1 MYRKPLTKRVMRR
14 VIHKKDMLL
23 LILSLFFFTIAASYL
38 LTMIEDLNSAKD
50 SYARHLIWTNWE
62 NLGAVIA
69 LAIAATSLYFWIRNQ
84 LRDREN
90 RICFGSCVK
99 KKEELF
105 DDQTQYYLDVAADNG
120 KTKRLDLDWKD
131 YENVKQG
138 DRMYVLVNPKEEIL
152 FAWSA
157 RYYGLSEDLLP
168 LMSES
173 DRQRERSWRTETL
186 QDRADKP
193 IKQDPTQKARDRGDE
208 TPEDTKAKGTNRVVI
223 GCVLAVLLLISAV
236 VPWAVL
242 GAAWLIIM
250 GMPLHPTK
258 TDDEIF
264 ISKAYGKARNEEGLL
279 DPLKIQQSVRMQ
291 LRKRRLLHCG
301 QTFLLGIAVTAI
313 CFVVGSAAKNEPLF
327 PVTGLA
333 FLILTLERLGSAL
346 VGELKPHE
354 EMQLMHLLQD

>member
-1 MYRKPLTKRVMRR
+1 MYRKPLTKRVMRWA
-14 VIHKKDMLL
+14 IHKKDLLL
-23 LILSLFFFTIAASYL
+23 LILSLLFFTIAVSYL
-38 LTMIEDLNSAKD
+38 LSMIEDLSSAKD

-69 LAIAATSLYFWIRNQ
+69 LAIAATSLYFWIRNR

-90 RICFGSCVK
+90 RICFGSCVT
-99 KKEELF
+99 KKEKLC
-105 DDQTQYYLDVAADNG
+105 DDQTHYYLDVAADNG

-138 DRMYVLVNPKEEIL
+138 DRMYVLVNPKGEIL

-157 RYYGLSEDLLP
+157 QYYGLSEELLP

-173 DRQRERSWRTETL
+173 DRQRERSWRTEML

-193 IKQDPTQKARDRGDE
+193 KVQDPTRIVRDRGE
-208 TPEDTKAKGTNRVVI
+208 QTAEDTKAERTNHVVF
-223 GCVLAVLLLISAV
+223 GCVLAALLLISV
-236 VPWAVL
+236 FVRWAVIA
-242 GAAWLIIM
+242 AAWLIVM
-250 GMPLHPTK
+250 GLPLHPTK
-258 TDDEIF
+258 TEDEIF

-301 QTFLLGIAVTAI
+301 KTFLLGIAVTAI